1 VYPFVEATAALEA
14 TGVAMTYW
22 YDSAGQPASTP
33 DEGRS
38 LLGRYMAGAVAVL
51 GLAIYLLSF
60 NSPVNV
66 IGADWA
72 VRFALLA
79 GVAGAVGLVPG
90 RRAPLAVMTSLAA
103 VGFLDALSRHV
114 GAASSDWSVVVIIV
128 LAALQTVVA
137 AVALVAEPA
146 TTGDPTPTAHD
157 PYAYYAY
164 YAAAAQQSYAQHRP
178 QEPTRP
184 DAAAQTTA
192 AEGAAAAHA
201 GDVAARYAEYAQ
213 YWTGEAGT
221 AATPTGPSAQ
231 ALGVPRAQA
240 ASEPVNRP
248 PHDVDDTALRVRPQ
262 A

>member
-1 VYPFVEATAALEA
+1 
-14 TGVAMTYW
+14 MTYW
-22 YDSAGQPASTP
+22 YDNAGQPASTP
-33 DEGRS
+33 DEGRA
-38 LLGRYMAGAVAVL
+38 LLGRYLAGAVAVL

-60 NSPVNV
+60 NSPVTA

-79 GVAGAVGLVPG
+79 GVAGAIGLAPG

-103 VGFLDALSRHV
+103 VGFLDALSHHV

-137 AVALVAEPA
+137 AIALVAEPA
-146 TTGDPTPTAHD
+146 TTGEQTPTTYD

-164 YAAAAQQSYAQHRP
+164 YAAAAQQNYDQYRSQA
-178 QEPTRP
+178 PTRP
-184 DAAAQTTA
+184 DTAAQTA
-192 AEGAAAAHA
+192 AADGDAAAHA

-221 AATPTGPSAQ
+221 AATPTAPGSR
-231 ALGVPRAQA
+231 ALGVPRVRA

-248 PHDVDDTALRVRPQ
+248 LQGVDDTALRVRPQ